1 MSNLSIRLNMAA
13 LKHTVQKMKGKSGEV
28 EVLVIPIE
36 ANHLYRG
43 EKGMYL
49 DATAFELK
57 EPKERNGKT
66 DTHLVK
72 VSLPKEIYSAM
83 SQEEKNAQPIFGNI
97 SSWGGDGGG
106 SNEASVQTSGANDE
120 LPW

>member
-1 MSNLSIRLNMAA
+1 MSNNLQIRLNLAA
-13 LKHTVQKMKGKSGEV
+13 LQHTVQKMKGKSGEL

-36 ANHLYRG
+36 ANHLFKG
-43 EKGMYL
+43 EKGLYL

-72 VSLPKEIYSAM
+72 ISLPKEIYSKM
-83 SQEEKNAQPIFGNI
+83 TQEEKNAQPIFGNV
-97 SSWGGDGGG
+97 SSWESSGS
-106 SNEASVQTSGANDE
+106 SNEAAVQTSGANDE

>member
-1 MSNLSIRLNMAA
+1 MSNLNIRLNMAA
-13 LKHTVQKMKGKSGEV
+13 LQHTVQKMKGKSGEI

-36 ANHLYRG
+36 ANHLFKG
-43 EKGMYL
+43 EKGLYL

-72 VSLPKEIYSAM
+72 ISLPKEVYSKM
-83 SQEEKNAQPIFGNI
+83 TQEEKNAQPIFGNV
-97 SSWGGDGGG
+97 SSWGEGGS
-106 SNEASVQTSGANDE
+106 SNEAATQTSAAGSD